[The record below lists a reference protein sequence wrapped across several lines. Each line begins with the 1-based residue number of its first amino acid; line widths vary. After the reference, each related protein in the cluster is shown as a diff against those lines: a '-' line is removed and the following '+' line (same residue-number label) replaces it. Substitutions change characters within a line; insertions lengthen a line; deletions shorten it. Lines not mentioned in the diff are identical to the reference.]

1 MDTKDILTPQRIR
14 EAIEVLEAAAGPDDG
29 LLSGLR
35 FNLLRDAALALR
47 EELEPAPSADPA
59 ETKMLDEI
67 RKDQWNA
74 VELPL
79 PPSAS
84 RDLLVAFRDA
94 AEACAGEA
102 RREWRDHDPE
112 DAGSVGW
119 AAEMKFAEERAVN
132 RVSEIN
138 ERLACNHP

>member
-1 MDTKDILTPQRIR
+1 MDTKDILTPERIR

-29 LLSGLR
+29 LLRDVR
-35 FNLLRDAALALR
+35 FNVFTDAALALQ
-47 EELEPAPSADPA
+47 ELELVPSADPA

-67 RKDQWNA
+67 RKDRWNA

-84 RDLLVAFRDA
+84 RELLVAFRDA

-102 RREWRDHDPE
+102 RREWRHHDPE

-132 RVSEIN
+132 RVSDIN
-138 ERLACNHP
+138 ERLACNHS